1 MSVTYRQILKNTR
14 MAAVRDDIDQ
24 GAGNARLLIANS
36 NGFTNATDILVG
48 ITFADPAST
57 VSSDVLTIA
66 GTPLSNTAAFSGTA
80 TQAKVVAPGGTDII
94 TGLTVGTS
102 GTNIV
107 LNTTTI
113 TAGQLVRLDSGT
125 ITHG

>member
-1 MSVTYRQILKNTR
+1 MSVVYRLILKNTR
-14 MAAVRDDIDQ
+14 MLSVQTDIDQ
-24 GAGNARLLIANS
+24 GAGNARLQIANS

-48 ITFADPAST
+48 ITLPDPATSVST
-57 VSSDVLTIA
+57 DVLTFL

-80 TQAKVVAPGGTDII
+80 TQAKIIAPGGTDVI

>member
-1 MSVTYRQILKNTR
+1 MSVVYRQILKNTR
-14 MAAVRDDIDQ
+14 MVAVQTDIDQ
-24 GAGNARLLIANS
+24 GSGNSKLLIANT
-36 NGFTNATDILVG
+36 NGFANLTDILVG
-48 ITFADPAST
+48 ITFPDPASS
-57 VSSDVLTIA
+57 VSSDVLTFL

-80 TQAKVVAPGGTDII
+80 TQAKIVAPGGTDVI

-102 GTNIV
+102 GTNII

>member
-1 MSVTYRQILKNTR
+1 MSVVYRQLLKNTR
-14 MAAVRDDIDQ
+14 MLAVQTDLDQ
-24 GAGNARLLIANS
+24 GSGNASLKIANS
-36 NGFTNATDILVG
+36 NGFSSTSDILVA
-48 ITFADPAST
+48 ITLADPAST
-57 VSSDVLTIA
+57 VASDVLTIA
-66 GTPLSNTAAFSGTA
+66 STPLSNTAAFSGTA
-80 TQAKVVAPGGTDII
+80 TQAKICAPGGTDVI

-113 TAGQLVRLDSGT
+113 TAGQLVRLDSGS